1 MSAVIQTGS
10 RWPQPDFM
18 PAPVRPGGLIW
29 LWLLVAVVVLAALAV
44 QALALREQAQG
55 LTAQALLLERLMQQQ
70 QQSAA
75 ASKPL
80 AGQAKPELQRQ
91 QVWAVAQQLD
101 ADWVGRWTALEQALP
116 PGLQLQAL
124 EMDGK
129 KDGQT
134 LRLEGLAPSADPVM
148 QLVDRL
154 ALQAREISATHA
166 SEVVLTRLQRPEGS
180 DKAGAGEPGLL
191 HFELVRR
198 RAAADGQTGLRP

>member
-1 MSAVIQTGS
+1 MRAVIQTGS

-18 PAPVRPGGLIW
+18 PAPLRPGWLIW
-29 LWLLVAVVVLAALAV
+29 LWLLVSVAVLAALAV
-44 QALALREQAQG
+44 QALALREQAFLLKR
-55 LTAQALLLERLMQQQ
+55 LTQ
-70 QQSAA
+70 QQSAPA
-75 ASKPL
+75 GKPL
-80 AGQAKPELQRQ
+80 AGQAKSELQRQ
-91 QVWAVAQQLD
+91 QVWAVAHQLD

-180 DKAGAGEPGLL
+180 DNKAGADEPGLL
-191 HFELVRR
+191 RFELVRR
-198 RAAADGQTGLRP
+198 RAAAADGQSGARL

>member
-55 LTAQALLLERLMQQQ
+55 LTEQAFLLERLT

-75 ASKPL
+75 AVKPL
-80 AGQAKPELQRQ
+80 AGRAKSDLQRQ
-91 QVWAVAQQLD
+91 QVWAVAHQLD

-129 KDGQT
+129 KDGQM

-154 ALQAREISATHA
+154 ALQAREKAGASG
-166 SEVVLTRLQRPEGS
+166 SEVVLTRLQRPESG
-180 DKAGAGEPGLL
+180 DKSGAEVPGLL
-191 HFELVRR
+191 RFELVRR
-198 RAAADGQTGLRP
+198 RAAADGQSGARP

>member
-1 MSAVIQTGS
+1 MSTVIQTGS

-18 PAPVRPGGLIW
+18 PEPVRPGGLIW
-29 LWLLVAVVVLAALAV
+29 LWLLVSVAVLAALAV

-55 LTAQALLLERLMQQQ
+55 LTEQAFLLESLT

-75 ASKPL
+75 ASKLPP
-80 AGQAKPELQRQ
+80 GQAKPELQRQ

-124 EMDGK
+124 EMEGK
-129 KDGQT
+129 TDSQT

-154 ALQAREISATHA
+154 ALQAREKAGTPG
-166 SEVVLTRLQRPEGS
+166 SEVVLTRLQRPEGG
-180 DKAGAGEPGLL
+180 DNKAGADEPGLL
-191 HFELVRR
+191 RFELVRR
-198 RAAADGQTGLRP
+198 RSVADGQSGARP